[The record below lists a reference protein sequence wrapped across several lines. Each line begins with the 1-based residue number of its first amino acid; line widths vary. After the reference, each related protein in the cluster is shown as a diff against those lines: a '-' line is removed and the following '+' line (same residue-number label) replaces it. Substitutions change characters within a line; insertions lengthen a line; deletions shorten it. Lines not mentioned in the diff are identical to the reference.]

1 LSTNISYTKL
11 ADRNVSFGLIRT
23 NPKLT
28 SNVKLTVDS
37 AGDLWLNSIDA
48 TNELANRKYKKFR
61 VNPNSNHPVNIYKF
75 YDYGNTPSNISFA
88 LGSTINT
95 DSVASNLKDQYDFD
109 LYSSGAKYLTSR
121 LYDEKFSYF
130 APLYLDKVLPEYFV
144 IFKIPGA
151 SNYTVGEWKSKLADP
166 NFSKSDFALDLFK
179 NAKAV
184 ETILIDETTNIG
196 KYIRRIQLDKQYNKN
211 PLYINFKNDANST
224 YRGLSITSGT
234 YTEIPLLLNL
244 NRSIPQLRLEKNIIS
259 GFENNNL
266 IYPRI
271 LNLEFLFN
279 DLISPEYEINRYF
292 GIYCNSIDLEEF
304 DIDIPAMYNATE
316 DNLNS
321 LMTIYKQSDTI
332 SYNLT
337 NQNGV
342 VLRGTNVESDLSYLN
357 SALSN
362 KDLLYFPYL
371 KTKDRELHLLNIKAP
386 NYSIPTFSQTGQT
399 VIFSV
404 DDTSFDIGK
413 TFGAGDLFS
422 QEPAVKYSLDTRA
435 AVSITINSIPAHL
448 DVLRIY
454 HPAGSIFNNS
464 ESHSKYDD
472 IVFVNNYFTSVDTKY
487 SLEYPTISIVNFNT
501 SDPNSGSPTFSPNT
515 SELIGT
521 QYKSSINGSKWIWNG
536 NSYIPGV
543 LGSRIYVNI
552 NNAEINSV
560 GFTDLTQLAQ
570 TIATIVNNFTN
581 TTLLGSSITNSVFI
595 QVSEPGHSY
604 PDLAIKYISPTS
616 RIYINGKNT
625 ADIVYADGG
634 FAKMNQPVISFANIE
649 NIKAELPNI
658 IVKTA
663 TDWSKINRICNSTSI
678 LNSKLTES
686 TLSNYLNTATLILE
700 DNEEVQITYNSIEL
714 RKIVKPKLGILSMFE
729 IKDFNFEYHSTQYSK
744 ITEIDLYQYYYIP
757 KDIAILDFTKYVYRA
772 IGSGIILVNETQ
784 YTISVGSTQYI
795 SQSLLGL
802 HKYSVLSGNVI
813 LIQTN
818 LIPQNQAAQRLDIA
832 ILDQDQNFQNFTGFF
847 GFGADH
853 SAPDPNSTTYQYKE
867 KFKTNNLISEYAAYL
882 ENYSTEFANDSK
894 IIPYIS
900 KWGIIDS
907 TDARGNPYRLNSDI
921 LFGKDNFGPSHREK
935 SPNAEKLTHEWFYIE
950 SDFNYSSNI
959 DLLKENY
966 YYFNSPLDI
975 NLLISEASY
984 FEKYFTYVP
993 TLDNI
998 ELDFP
1003 QFRYSKLMNNSF
1015 SRQYNTLFNGI
1026 QFKFSELDKEGLV
1039 LPGTTRFEDY
1049 NFSILLKPVPEDLI
1063 NPQSPIKYRV
1073 IENINAKSILIL
1085 IEVALGDISKISNE
1099 LLSIPTDSDFARDNR
1114 VDQSNILTGNGLI
1127 TEDQISSF
1135 QIDTIVDVTS
1145 PDPVKKLYTNNY
1157 YLDLIEAFTGATVTD
1172 AITGESIVNDRV
1184 NGVYVPKAGETALV
1198 KYTDTH
1204 SIILAFSESKL
1215 FNEIESGNIT
1225 NGSVNNKNLDQKFDT
1240 SKILPAYISTAISP
1254 GIYGPSNLP
1263 LPEPKSVIYLVKVV
1277 DYRSIGFPPT
1287 LTGLSKL
1294 NLNIVKPA
1302 LLSIFGDYRISFN
1315 SNGVSNLTYAF
1326 LYAATDKKYNTTA
1339 SAFSTVKLA
1348 VGVDLSPG
1356 SMKLTENGYF
1366 IPGANLKNLPKNYFK
1381 LEEFINPSSA
1391 SHSTLTTP
1399 TNGDIAPLPAFSP
1412 LMFIN
1417 SIGEISILLKTSAE
1431 FNNNL
1436 TNTSLDISRSGATT
1450 HALKTVNNN
1459 LLIIDSPTVIYDI
1472 LSEVIPSITSG
1483 TTTTTTLAGGV
1494 TTTTTTVISQLNLAI
1509 NYVGQSVITKSF
1521 TLPSKFKIGDIV
1533 KIYAIAQPTV
1543 HYLIGAVTSVTET
1556 VSNTGNFYKLTVS
1569 VRSQTTA
1576 NTSHVPDWGITC
1588 TQNIIVLKPAV
1599 VTNASTGV
1607 NQITL
1612 NKSNFPSGSSPEWL
1626 LNTQQFQLFGGKNY
1640 FLNLFKNLSF
1650 ANFSEL
1656 LLNNSDLISFES
1668 YMDGKLLPGK
1678 QIQISIEQADQVN
1691 KTTIISTGPEFVQ
1704 TASQQLM
1711 GGVIH
1716 KESVSIPYEIFR
1728 YSGEYDI
1735 VYKPVSGF
1743 KFNSKLGSTDLSAA
1757 NVFFNTEIKN
1767 FFTIPEFYL
1776 VKYAE
1781 SKILDFED
1789 SDTYLPVYPLINES
1803 PIDKTSY
1810 NTLSSSWDFNY
1821 HRLYTT
1827 KTDYTLIPGSRR
1839 ITEDYSFVSKLI
1851 NLPMSLTAESFNAVQ
1866 VTTTNFEI
1874 TDAQFKQ
1881 LTVNG
1886 QAVDIIYAT
1895 FQNEIRLKIN
1905 LELIISKA
1913 LITNGLRFQF
1923 NKFFRKDGNSIL
1935 TTDPLVFGTLTQEQY
1950 LLNYCKD
1957 NLSKLYTLDLAE
1969 FYIKGINSPIINDT
1983 FVNTK
1988 FINFSQ
1994 VSYDNLVSNG
2004 YALDSNFI
2012 QINNTGSAI
2021 LTGSIPTGLIPNGS
2035 GFSVVPKLKINYI

>member
-1 LSTNISYTKL
+1 MPTNISYTKL

-48 TNELANRKYKKFR
+48 INELTNQKYKKFR

-184 ETILIDETTNIG
+184 KTILIDETTNIG

-211 PLYINFKNDANST
+211 PLYINFKNGADST

-234 YTEIPLLLNL
+234 YTEIPLSLNL
-244 NRSIPQLRLEKNIIS
+244 NRAIPQLKLEKNIIS

-304 DIDIPAMYNATE
+304 DIDIPAMYNAAD
-316 DNLNS
+316 DNSNS

-362 KDLLYFPYL
+362 KDQLYFPYL
-371 KTKDRELHLLNIKAP
+371 KTKDQELHLLNIKSP
-386 NYSIPTFSQTGQT
+386 TYSIPTFSQTGQS
-399 VIFSV
+399 VLFSV

-435 AVSITINSIPAHL
+435 AVSVTINSTPAHL
-448 DVLRIY
+448 DILRIY

-536 NSYIPGV
+536 NSYIPGA

-595 QVSEPGHSY
+595 QVSEPGNSY
-604 PDLAIKYISPTS
+604 PDLAIRYISPTS

-634 FAKMNQPVISFANIE
+634 FVNMNQPVISFANIE

-663 TDWSKINRICNSTSI
+663 TDWSKINRLCNSTSI
-678 LNSKLTES
+678 LNSRLTES

-700 DNEEVQITYNSIEL
+700 DKEEVQITYNSIEL

-744 ITEIDLYQYYYIP
+744 IPEIDLYQYYYIP

-818 LIPQNQAAQRLDIA
+818 LIPQNQAARRLDIA

-853 SAPDPNSTTYQYKE
+853 SAPDPNSVTYQYKE

-882 ENYSTEFANDSK
+882 ENYSAEFANDSK

-1026 QFKFSELDKEGLV
+1026 QFKFSEVDSNGLV

-1114 VDQSNILTGNGLI
+1114 VDQSNILTSNGLI
-1127 TEDQISSF
+1127 TEDQISNF
-1135 QIDTIVDVTS
+1135 QIDTIVELAVATTI
-1145 PDPVKKLYTNNY
+1145 KKLFFNNY
-1157 YLDLIEAFTGATVTD
+1157 YLDLIEAFTGATVTS
-1172 AITGESIVNDRV
+1172 AITGEAIVNDRV
-1184 NGVYVPKAGETALV
+1184 NGLYVPIAGETVLV
-1198 KYTDTH
+1198 KIAGG
-1204 SIILAFSESKL
+1204 SAAIIFAFSESKL
-1215 FNEIESGNIT
+1215 FNEIESGHIT
-1225 NGSVNNKNLDQKFDT
+1225 NGSVNNADTNQKFNT
-1240 SKILPAYISTAISP
+1240 SKILPAYISTGISP

-1263 LPEPKSVIYLVKVV
+1263 LPEPKSTINVVKIV
-1277 DYRSIGFPPT
+1277 DYRGVNYPPI

-1326 LYAATDKKYNTTA
+1326 LYAAADKKYNTTA

-1356 SMKLTENGYF
+1356 SMKLTNNGYF
-1366 IPGANLKNLPKNYFK
+1366 IPGANLKDLPKNYFN
-1381 LEEFINPSSA
+1381 LEEFINPTSA
-1391 SHSTLTTP
+1391 SHSTLTNP

-1472 LSEVIPSITSG
+1472 LSEVIPIITS
-1483 TTTTTTLAGGV
+1483 TTTTTTIAAA
-1494 TTTTTTVISQLNLAI
+1494 TTTTTTVISQLNLEI
-1509 NYVGQSVITKSF
+1509 NYVGSSVLTKSF

-1543 HYLIGAVTSVTET
+1543 HYLIGAVTSVAET
-1556 VSNTGNFYKLTVS
+1556 VSNTGNFYKLTVL

-1607 NQITL
+1607 NQIIL

-1691 KTTIISTGPEFVQ
+1691 KTTIISTSPEFVQ

-1716 KESVSIPYEIFR
+1716 SESVSIPYEIFR

-1851 NLPMSLTAESFNAVQ
+1851 NLPMKLTAESFNAVQ

-1881 LTVNG
+1881 LTING
-1886 QAVDIIYAT
+1886 QAVDIIYAIY
-1895 FQNEIRLKIN
+1895 QNEVKFKIN
-1905 LELIISKA
+1905 LELMISKA
-1913 LITNGLRFQF
+1913 LIINGLRFQF
-1923 NKFFRKDGNSIL
+1923 NKFFKDGNNIL
-1935 TTDPLVFGTLTQEQY
+1935 TTDSLVFGTLTQEQY
-1950 LLNYCKD
+1950 LLNYCKA
-1957 NLSKLYTLDLAE
+1957 NLSKLYTLATAE
-1969 FYIKGINSPIINDT
+1969 FYIKYIPLVPGAAGSAGLANL
-1983 FVNTK
+1983 V
-1988 FINFSQ
+1988 NFSQ
-1994 VSYDNLVSNG
+1994 VSYADLLPNQYS
-2004 YALDSNFI
+2004 LDSDRI

-2021 LTGSIPTGLIPNGS
+2021 LTGAIRFYEVILRV
-2035 GFSVVPKLKINYI
+2035 SVVPKLKINYI

>member
-1 LSTNISYTKL
+1 MPTNISYTKL

-48 TNELANRKYKKFR
+48 INELANRKYKKFR

-184 ETILIDETTNIG
+184 KTILIDETTNIG

-211 PLYINFKNDANST
+211 PLYINFKNGADST

-234 YTEIPLLLNL
+234 YTEIPLSLNL
-244 NRSIPQLRLEKNIIS
+244 NRSIPQLKLEKNIIS

-304 DIDIPAMYNATE
+304 DIDIPAMYNAAE

-362 KDLLYFPYL
+362 KDQLYFPYL
-371 KTKDRELHLLNIKAP
+371 KTKDQELHLLNIKSP
-386 NYSIPTFSQTGQT
+386 TYSIPTFSQIGQS
-399 VIFSV
+399 VLFSV

-435 AVSITINSIPAHL
+435 AVSVTINSTPAHL

-536 NSYIPGV
+536 NSYIPGA

-595 QVSEPGHSY
+595 QVSEPGNSY
-604 PDLAIKYISPTS
+604 PDLAIRYISPTS

-634 FAKMNQPVISFANIE
+634 FVKMNQPVISFANIE
-649 NIKAELPNI
+649 NIKSELPNI

-678 LNSKLTES
+678 LNSRLTES

-700 DNEEVQITYNSIEL
+700 DKEEVQITYNSIEL

-744 ITEIDLYQYYYIP
+744 IPELDLYQYYYIP

-818 LIPQNQAAQRLDIA
+818 LIPQNQAARRLDIA

-853 SAPDPNSTTYQYKE
+853 SAPDPNSVTYQYKE

-882 ENYSTEFANDSK
+882 ENYSAEFANDSK

-1026 QFKFSELDKEGLV
+1026 QFKFSEVDSKGLV

-1114 VDQSNILTGNGLI
+1114 VDQSNILTSNGLI

-1135 QIDTIVDVTS
+1135 QIDTIVELAVATTI
-1145 PDPVKKLYTNNY
+1145 KKLFFNNY
-1157 YLDLIEAFTGATVTD
+1157 YLDLIDAFTGATVTS
-1172 AITGESIVNDRV
+1172 AITGEAIVNDRV
-1184 NGVYVPKAGETALV
+1184 NGLYVPIAGETVLV
-1198 KYTDTH
+1198 KIAGGGAA
-1204 SIILAFSESKL
+1204 IIFAFSESKL
-1215 FNEIESGNIT
+1215 FNEIESGHIT
-1225 NGSVNNKNLDQKFDT
+1225 NGSVNNADTNQKFNT
-1240 SKILPAYISTAISP
+1240 SKILPAYISTGISP

-1263 LPEPKSVIYLVKVV
+1263 LPEPKSIINVVKMV
-1277 DYRSIGFPPT
+1277 DYRGIESLPV

-1315 SNGVSNLTYAF
+1315 LNGVSNLTYAF

-1348 VGVDLSPG
+1348 VGVDLSPD
-1356 SMKLTENGYF
+1356 SMKLTANGYF
-1366 IPGANLKNLPKNYFK
+1366 IPGANLRDLPKNYFN
-1381 LEEFINPSSA
+1381 LEEFINPTSA
-1391 SHSTLTTP
+1391 SHSTLTNP

-1472 LSEVIPSITSG
+1472 LSEVIPIITS
-1483 TTTTTTLAGGV
+1483 TTTTTTSAGG
-1494 TTTTTTVISQLNLAI
+1494 TTTTTTVISQLNLEI
-1509 NYVGQSVITKSF
+1509 NYVGQSVLTKSF

-1556 VSNTGNFYKLTVS
+1556 VSNAGNFYKLTVL

-1576 NTSHVPDWGITC
+1576 STSHVPDWGITC

-1607 NQITL
+1607 NQIIL

-1691 KTTIISTGPEFVQ
+1691 KTTIISTKPEFVQ

-1716 KESVSIPYEIFR
+1716 SESVSIPYEIFR

-1789 SDTYLPVYPLINES
+1789 SNTYLPIYPLINES

-1881 LTVNG
+1881 LTING
-1886 QAVDIIYAT
+1886 QTVDIIYAIY
-1895 FQNEIRLKIN
+1895 QNEVKFKIN

-1913 LITNGLRFQF
+1913 LIINGLRFQF
-1923 NKFFRKDGNSIL
+1923 NKFFRKDANNIL

-1950 LLNYCKD
+1950 LLNYCNA
-1957 NLSKLYTLDLAE
+1957 NLSKLYTLATAE
-1969 FYIKGINSPIINDT
+1969 FYIK
-1983 FVNTK
+1983 
-1988 FINFSQ
+1988 FIPLVFGAADSAGLAPNLVNFSQ
-1994 VSYDNLVSNG
+1994 VSYADLLPNG
-2004 YALDSNFI
+2004 YSLDSDLI

-2021 LTGSIPTGLIPNGS
+2021 LTGAIRFTESILRV
-2035 GFSVVPKLKINYI
+2035 SVVPKLKINYI